1 MEDQLAYLQQASPI
15 TSFPPLEAMT
25 NKAKEKEKKK
35 KGLSIY
41 LSSKGSHEAGDV
53 EFLIVQ
59 TLKELPNVGNVTP
72 P

>member
-1 MEDQLAYLQQASPI
+1 
-15 TSFPPLEAMT
+15 MT

-41 LSSKGSHEAGDV
+41 LSSKGRHEAGDV

-59 TLKELPNVGNVTP
+59 SLKEPPNVGNITP
-72 P
+72 L